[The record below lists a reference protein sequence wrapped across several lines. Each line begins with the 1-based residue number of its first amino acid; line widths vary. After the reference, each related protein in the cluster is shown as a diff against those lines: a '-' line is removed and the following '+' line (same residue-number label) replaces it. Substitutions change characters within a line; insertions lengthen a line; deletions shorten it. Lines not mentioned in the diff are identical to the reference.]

1 MSGAGRRDVS
11 EIRLGIGVM
20 GCADVAWRVMLPA
33 MVESAAVRAV
43 TVASRDPNKAARFAE
58 RFSCAA
64 VVGYEALLER
74 ADVEAVYIPL
84 PTGLHEE
91 WVTKSLMAGKH
102 VLVEKSLAMD
112 YQSAQ
117 SICRLAHEK
126 GLLLMENFM
135 FSHHAQH
142 KQVEDFIR
150 NGSLGEV
157 RMLRSTF
164 GFPPLP
170 ADNIRYS
177 RQLGG
182 GALLDAG
189 AYVVKASTLFLG
201 DGLRLLGAHLKIDR
215 RFGVDVQGSAM
226 LKNANGQVAQIAFGF
241 DHYYQCRYELLG
253 AGGKL
258 TVDRAFTAPPH
269 FRPTIR
275 LEQQDHEQTYTV
287 RADNQAANIISF
299 FAATIKAKGDFAV
312 HRREILEQARLLD
325 LIRKEAVVD

>member
-1 MSGAGRRDVS
+1 
-11 EIRLGIGVM
+11 M

-33 MVESAAVRAV
+33 MAESASVRAV
-43 TVASRDPNKAARFAE
+43 AVASRDPGKAARFAE
-58 RFSCAA
+58 RFSCEA

-74 ADVEAVYIPL
+74 DDVEAVYIPL

-91 WVTKSLMAGKH
+91 WVTRTLRAGKH

-112 YQSAQ
+112 YESAQ
-117 SICRLAHEK
+117 SMCGLAEEE

-135 FSHHAQH
+135 FPHHAQH
-142 KQVEDFIR
+142 QQVNGLVG
-150 NGSLGEV
+150 NGSLGEI

-170 ADNIRYS
+170 ADNFRYR

-189 AYVVKASTLFLG
+189 AYVVKAASLFLG
-201 DGLRLLGAHLKIDR
+201 SELKLLGAHLHTDNR
-215 RFGVDVQGSAM
+215 AGVEVHGSAM
-226 LKNANGQVAQIAFGF
+226 FSNAKGQVAQIGFGF

-253 AGGKL
+253 AAGRL
-258 TVDRAFTAPPH
+258 VAERAFTAPPF

-275 LEQQDHEQTYTV
+275 LQQQDHEQIFAA
-287 RADNQAANIISF
+287 RADNQAANMLSC
-299 FAATIKAKGDFAV
+299 FAAAIAARGDFAE
-312 HRREILEQARLLD
+312 HRREMLGQARLLD
-325 LIRKEAVVD
+325 LIRKGATID